1 MPTPAEDGSL
11 TREER
16 RLRGLLYFNAALAL
30 AFVAVYVAG
39 ALWDGEAFRFVVNSV
54 AKDGLFAVLCLLGAA
69 DVRRRGWLALL
80 VAFGYACLIAMEA
93 VMLAA
98 GGQDPVTSFGMRVQ
112 PVPYL
117 LGWMAIDIV
126 LAAALVAAWWAAV
139 RARHGLRYLNPVAFL
154 TLAALAE
161 VLIEGPGEAIGPE
174 DVARNVDGYLHR
186 LEARGKRNVQLAF
199 TVLAVWPLLVL
210 RPPFAAMAP
219 EARLRFLRRRFIE
232 DVVERRT
239 LRPLRPYVQA
249 LVRVASQMA
258 YLGYYGDRRS
268 WAGIG
273 YEPFSER
280 PDGRLP
286 RPGDRPGPSLRSLST
301 PPRAGKPRYDA
312 IVVGSGAG
320 GAIVAYR
327 LAEAGRRVLVLERG
341 PHVDPGEF
349 GEDEVQQYLRL
360 YNEGALQMATD
371 FRLQVLQGMCV
382 GGGTTVNNAVCFPPP
397 EVVLERWEQRG
408 IDPNGLRGA
417 IDEVRRWLPVNQI
430 DARVASLGALAFA
443 DGVRRLDL
451 PGTLEL
457 VDANLASDCLG
468 CGYCNMGC
476 PFGKKH
482 SMLDTVL
489 PWAQRDF
496 PDQLDVLPDFHA
508 ERVLH
513 EGGRALGVLGSHH
526 GETLTI
532 EADEIVLSAG
542 AVGSSWLLLRS
553 GIAGSRAGREL
564 YFNVNSPL
572 TADFPEP
579 VRSYAGLQMSH
590 AYLPDGGGAS
600 GFILETW
607 FNPPATQA
615 LAMPGW
621 FDRHYANM
629 RRYSHMAC
637 GGALVGTT
645 SPATVKAAAFG
656 PQISY
661 TPSTPDLARVV
672 EGLKLMGRIFLAA
685 GASRVMPA
693 TYAWHELRNER
704 QLERL
709 DDYVRDHADLLLTTA
724 HPQGGN
730 PVGDPRE
737 GGVVDADFRVHDF
750 ANLYV
755 ADASV
760 FPTSVTVN
768 PQLTVMGIAQYAA
781 RRITGMPPRTPT
793 EAALPVTGSQPA
805 PSSRR

>member
-1 MPTPAEDGSL
+1 M
-11 TREER
+11 
-16 RLRGLLYFNAALAL
+16 LLYVNAALAL
-30 AFVAVYVAG
+30 AFVGIYVAG
-39 ALWDGEAFRFVVNSV
+39 ALWDEEPFRFVVNSV
-54 AKDGLFAVLCLLGAA
+54 AKDALFAALCLIGAA
-69 DVRRRGWLALL
+69 DVRRHGWLALL
-80 VAFGYACLIAMEA
+80 VAFGYVALIAIEA
-93 VMLAA
+93 LTLAV
-98 GGQDPVTSFGMRVQ
+98 GGQDPVTSFGVTIQ
-112 PVPYL
+112 PLPYL

-126 LAAALVAAWWAAV
+126 LAAALVHAWWSAE
-139 RARHGLRYLNPVAFL
+139 RARYGLRSLNPLAFR

-161 VLIEGPGEAIGPE
+161 VLIEGPREALTAGE
-174 DVARNVDGYLHR
+174 VARNVDGYLHR
-186 LEARGKRNVQLAF
+186 LDAHGKRNVRLAF

-210 RPPFAAMAP
+210 RPPFPAMSP
-219 EARLRFLRRRFIE
+219 DARLRFLRRRFIE
-232 DVVERRT
+232 DVVQRRT

-273 YEPFSER
+273 YEPFSKR
-280 PDGRLP
+280 PGGRPP
-286 RPGDRPGPSLRSLST
+286 RPEDRPGPRLRSLSA
-301 PPRAGKPRYDA
+301 PPRAGRPSYDA

-341 PHVDPGEF
+341 PHVDPDEF
-349 GEDEVQQYLRL
+349 VDDEVEQYLRL
-360 YNEGALQMATD
+360 YNEGALQLATD

-382 GGGTTVNNAVCFPPP
+382 GGGTTVNNAVCFSPP
-397 EVVLERWEQRG
+397 EAVLERWQQHG
-408 IDPNGLRGA
+408 IDPEGLRGA
-417 IDEVRRWLPVNQI
+417 IEEVRGWLTVQQV
-430 DARVASLGALAFA
+430 DERVSSPGALAFA
-443 DGVRRLDL
+443 EGARRLRL

-457 VDANLASDCLG
+457 VEANIAADCLG

-489 PWAQRDF
+489 PWAQCDF
-496 PDQLDVLPDFHA
+496 PDRLDVLPDFRA

-513 EGGRALGVLGSHH
+513 EGGRALGVIGVHR

-532 EADEIVLSAG
+532 EADEVVLSAG
-542 AVGSSWLLLRS
+542 AVASTWLLQRS
-553 GIAGSRAGREL
+553 GIAASEAGREL

-572 TADFPEP
+572 TADFPKP

-590 AYLPDGGGAS
+590 AYRPDGDGES

-629 RRYSHMAC
+629 RRYAHMAC

-645 SPATVKAAAFG
+645 TPATITAAAHG
-656 PQISY
+656 PRIAY
-661 TPSTPDLARVV
+661 TPSKPDLARVV
-672 EGLKLMGRIFLAA
+672 EGLKLLGRIFLAA

-693 TYAWHELRNER
+693 TYAWHELRTEG
-704 QLERL
+704 QLAHL

-730 PVGDPRE
+730 PVGERGQ

-781 RRITGMPPRTPT
+781 RRITGVKPRIATETQPPRAVRAPA
-793 EAALPVTGSQPA
+793 EPQPS